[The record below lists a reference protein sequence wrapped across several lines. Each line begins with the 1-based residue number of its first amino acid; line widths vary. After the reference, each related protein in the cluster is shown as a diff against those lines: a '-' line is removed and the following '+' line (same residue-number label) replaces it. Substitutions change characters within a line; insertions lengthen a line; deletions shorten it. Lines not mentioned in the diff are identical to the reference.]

1 MNGDSR
7 GRNPGHHQAV
17 DPSTTDRTT
26 VTRDEIRAVHRR
38 SRIARLAERA
48 MPLAIHYGP
57 RPLLLVSLGE
67 LDARG
72 RRVA

>member
-1 MNGDSR
+1 VNGDSR
-7 GRNPGHHQAV
+7 GRHHGHHQAV

-26 VTRDEIRAVHRR
+26 VAREGIRAVDRR
-38 SRIARLAERA
+38 CRIARLAERA
-48 MPLAIHYGP
+48 MPLAIYYGP

-72 RRVA
+72 RRSV